1 MFKNLLRVA
10 FRNFWKDKGYSILN
24 ILGLTIGISFSLLLI
39 FYIIDELSFDRFNKK
54 ADRIYRVVS
63 YINEPTNKMKW
74 TVTQFPLAPQL
85 KRDYPE
91 IEEAVRFVNT
101 PRLLYKN
108 GDKEF
113 YEEKVFYT
121 DSIVFNVFTYEFL
134 EGNGKTALME
144 PNSIVLTKSLAEKYY
159 GKGKPA
165 LGQSLRTN
173 RGDVFKVTA
182 VIKDHPKNA
191 HFIFNALIS
200 VNTLPRDFANNWG
213 AFGFYTYILL
223 KPNTNA
229 AALEKKLLPMYDK
242 YMASIF
248 KQFNINIHYGLM
260 PILDIHLK
268 SDFKGE
274 PEELGSMSYIYI
286 FASVA
291 LFLLLIA
298 CINYMN
304 MTTARSARRA
314 KEIGIRKVTGSN
326 RGQLV
331 TQFLLE
337 SILLTFIALVL
348 SLVVAYFFLPLFN
361 SLSGKFITFQS
372 LLKPEMILVLVGI
385 MLFVGFLGGSYP
397 AFYLARFNPLGV
409 LKGSLAKGSSNVT
422 LRRILV
428 VTQFSISMIM
438 LICTW
443 VVYGQLKYMRTKDLG
458 FDKDMVI
465 SMIVDGDQNV
475 VRKVESFR
483 NELKANPKILK
494 TSTSEAIPGGGINFN
509 LFSVESKDGF
519 VDKGV
524 DVYGIDEYYLNTMN
538 IELIK
543 GRNFS
548 KAGSDTAHGLI
559 VNESMVKE
567 FSWGDNALGKKVK
580 YPGDT
585 SGAYLEVVGVVKDFH
600 QKSLYNPITPLM
612 LVYRSYN
619 NIVEAKISATEI
631 TGTVAFI
638 ENAWKKTF
646 PGLSFS
652 YKFLDQDFDSQY
664 AADKKRGKLFTV
676 FSILTIVITCLGLLG
691 LIAFTTEQRQ
701 KEISIRKVMGAGI
714 PQIITLVARN
724 FVWLVALSCLI
735 AFPVAWYFM
744 HKWLSIFPYNSGLS
758 AITFILSALAVLAIT
773 LITVAFH
780 TVRVALANPV
790 KSLRSE

>member
-1 MFKNLLRVA
+1 MFKNLIRVA

-24 ILGLTIGISFSLLLI
+24 ILGLTIGITFSLLLI
-39 FYIIDELSFDRFNKK
+39 FYIIDELSFDRFHKK

-74 TVTQFPLAPQL
+74 TATQFPLGPQI

-91 IEEAVRFVNT
+91 IEESVRFVNT
-101 PRLLYKN
+101 DRRLYQN
-108 GDKEF
+108 GDLKF
-113 YEEKVFYT
+113 YEEKIYYV
-121 DSIVFNVFTYEFL
+121 DSNVFNVFTYDFL

-144 PNSIVLTKSLAEKYY
+144 PNSIVLTKSLAEKYF

-165 LGQSLRTN
+165 VGQSLRTN
-173 RGDVFKVTA
+173 RAEVFKVTA

-191 HFIFNALIS
+191 HLIFNALIS
-200 VNTLPRDFANNWG
+200 ANTLPRDFANNWG
-213 AFGFYTYILL
+213 GFGFFTYVLL

-229 AALEKKLLPMYDK
+229 AALEKKMLAMYDK

-248 KQFNINIHYGLM
+248 KQYNINIWYGLQ
-260 PILDIHLK
+260 LVTDIHLK
-268 SDFKGE
+268 SDFTGE

-286 FASVA
+286 FSSVA

-326 RGQLV
+326 QSQLV
-331 TQFLLE
+331 LQFLLE
-337 SILLTFIALVL
+337 SILLTFISLVL
-348 SLVVAYFFLPLFN
+348 SLALAYFLLPLFN
-361 SLSGKFITFQS
+361 SLSGKFISFDS
-372 LLKPEMILVLVGI
+372 LVRPEMILVLVGI

-397 AFYLARFNPLGV
+397 AFYLARFNPLGI
-409 LKGSLAKGSSNVT
+409 LKGSLSKGSSNVT
-422 LRRILV
+422 LRRVLV

-443 VVYGQLKYMRTKDLG
+443 VVYGQLKYMRNKDLG
-458 FDKDMVI
+458 FDKELVI
-465 SMIVDGDQNV
+465 TMNVDGGQDV

-483 NELKANPKILK
+483 NELKANPRVLK
-494 TSTSEAIPGGGINFN
+494 TSSSSTIPGGGINFN
-509 LFSVESKDGF
+509 LFSVESKNGF

-524 DVYGIDEYYLNTMN
+524 DVYNVDENYFNTMS
-538 IELIK
+538 IPLVK

-548 KAGSDTAHGLI
+548 NAGSDTSHGLI

-567 FSWGDNALGKKVK
+567 FGWGDNPLGKKIK

-600 QKSLYNPITPLM
+600 QKSLYNPIASLM
-612 LVYRSYN
+612 LTYNRYN
-619 NIVEAKISATEI
+619 NNVQAKLSPTDVP
-631 TGTVAFI
+631 GTLTFI
-638 ENAWKKTF
+638 ENSWKKVF

-676 FSILTIVITCLGLLG
+676 FSIITIAITCLGLLG
-691 LIAFTTEQRQ
+691 LIAFTTQQRQ

-744 HKWLSIFPYNSGLS
+744 NKWLTIFPYNSGLS
-758 AITFILSALAVLAIT
+758 ITTFVLSALAVLVIT
-773 LITVAFH
+773 LITVSFH
-780 TVRVALANPV
+780 TIKVAISNPV
-790 KSLRSE
+790 KSLRTE